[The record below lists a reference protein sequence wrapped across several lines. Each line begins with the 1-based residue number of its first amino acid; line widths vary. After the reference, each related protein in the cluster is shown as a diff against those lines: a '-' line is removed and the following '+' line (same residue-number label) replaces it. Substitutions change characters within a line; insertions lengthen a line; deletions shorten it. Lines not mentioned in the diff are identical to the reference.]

1 VTETPP
7 PTQQLDPE
15 LQAALVNLIIRGM
28 IRGSVDDGTAKLVEQ
43 GLAMSK
49 GVVTMPTPQGRA
61 AASEMLRLAPG
72 SDQENEVDRLF
83 DTFLPINRRLRDIC
97 SAWQMTPNGS
107 PNDHTDAN
115 YDDSVKE
122 RLDEVNQEIE
132 PVLSGFASVEP
143 RLGNYYPQLQE
154 ALGKFKQGEQNWL
167 ASPLIDS
174 YHTVWMHLHQ
184 ELIMM
189 LGITRAEDEAREER
203 LVSGRAE

>member
-1 VTETPP
+1 VTETPQS
-7 PTQQLDPE
+7 TQELEPE
-15 LQAALVNLIIRGM
+15 QQAALVNLIIRGM
-28 IRGSVDDGTAKLVEQ
+28 IRGSVDDATAKLVEQ
-43 GLAMSK
+43 GFAMSK

-61 AASEMLRLAPG
+61 AASEMLRLPPG
-72 SDQENEVDRLF
+72 SEQEKQVDQLF

-97 SAWQMTPNGS
+97 SAWQVRPDGA
-107 PNDHTDAN
+107 PNDHTDAS
-115 YDDSVKE
+115 YDESVKE
-122 RLDEVNQEIE
+122 RLDQVNQEIE
-132 PVLSGFASVEP
+132 PVLDGFGSVEP

-203 LVSGRAE
+203 LVGGRAE

>member
-1 VTETPP
+1 MTETPQS
-7 PTQQLDPE
+7 TQELDPE
-15 LQAALVNLIIRGM
+15 QQAALVNLIIRGM
-28 IRGSVDDGTAKLVEQ
+28 IRGSVDEATTKLVEQ
-43 GLAMSK
+43 GLAITK
-49 GVVTMPTPQGRA
+49 GVVTMPTPQGRS
-61 AASEMLRLAPG
+61 AASEMLRLVPG
-72 SDQENEVDRLF
+72 SEQEKEVDRLF

-97 SAWQMTPNGS
+97 SAWQMKPHGN
-107 PNDHTDAN
+107 PNDHTDAG
-115 YDDSVKE
+115 YDASVTE

-132 PVLSGFASVEP
+132 PVLNGFASVEP
-143 RLGNYYPQLQE
+143 RLGNYYPELQD
-154 ALGKFKQGEQNWL
+154 ALGKFKQGEHTWL